1 MKTGLAALL
10 SVVSLLAVCVPMS
23 AHHGNVA
30 YDETKIVVVK
40 DAKVTKFMWT
50 NPHCLI
56 LFDAND
62 EKGNVLH
69 WAVEGGSPSA
79 LTPAGWTRNSVKP
92 GDVIT
97 VYLHQSKAGT
107 PVGRE
112 TKVVLAD
119 GTELSD
125 R

>member
-1 MKTGLAALL
+1 MKTRLVALL
-10 SVVSLLAVCVPMS
+10 LLVGLLTVCAPVF

-56 LFDAND
+56 LFDAAD
-62 EKGNVLH
+62 EKGNVVH

-79 LTPAGWTRNSVKP
+79 LAPAGWTRNSVKP
-92 GDVIT
+92 GDVVT

-112 TKVVLAD
+112 TKIVLAD